1 MCVVLRDVQASGG
14 KCYLRYDDTNPEKE
28 EERFFVGIREMVEWL
43 GYKPWKVTHAS
54 DYFERLYELAVEM
67 IRRGNAY
74 VCHQRV
80 DEIKGHEP
88 PPSPWRD
95 RPISESLSIFAV
107 RLPPCLA
114 CCHPMP
120 CSLPV
125 PPRTT
130 LLHQIVCALLLIS
143 LKFIFII
150 INARATR
157 ASDAWEWCAH
167 VFDVRAEHVAALHS
181 ASVQ

>member
-1 MCVVLRDVQASGG
+1 M
-14 KCYLRYDDTNPEKE
+14 CYLRYDDTNPEKE

-54 DYFERLYELAVEM
+54 DYFEQLYELAVEM

-95 RPISESLSIFAV
+95 RPISESLAIFEVRFCSAVVCFVASSRAFLVSIG
-107 RLPPCLA
+107 
-114 CCHPMP
+114 H
-120 CSLPV
+120 
-125 PPRTT
+125 
-130 LLHQIVCALLLIS
+130 
-143 LKFIFII
+143 
-150 INARATR
+150 
-157 ASDAWEWCAH
+157 
-167 VFDVRAEHVAALHS
+167 
-181 ASVQ
+181 